1 MVDVA
6 FEHWRYVFPD
16 EELVRYGSP
25 YFDTQTA
32 GKALL
37 ASLSNGAARV
47 TSHAANFDPKQILCA
62 NEAFPEAALADPLA
76 DLEVW
81 DDWRTGIRSFPYAGR
96 YSKLGIRRQETK
108 TSATSSV
115 GVIGEIMAGVYA
127 QAGIAP
133 WVLVR
138 VIRHWPDFIFYIGGD
153 RYAFVESK
161 AFTGETGVRKSS
173 WLQLPDKLL
182 GECLVTAVQQLN
194 SDPFV
199 QVWGAFT
206 HIEQISPLR
215 LRVIFLELDAGDD
228 HRSEKSKR
236 VLPDAV
242 IAGIAERVLRT
253 SLFRLDERKLK
264 SLEGRRRGIP
274 REERRR
280 FERALTQAA
289 IQELEDILI
298 DHAVKVA
305 VLQSRQAVEQKIR
318 GLVRKAYVAERIE
331 GARLYG
337 ALEQAR
343 TGNMSRIRAVGTE
356 TIYVGSLDRE
366 AFAAISASWTSSWE
380 SANQPWKQIG
390 EASLWRCGGAVF
402 TIADTEFEGEKFR

>member
-1 MVDVA
+1 MISVS

-25 YFDTQTA
+25 YFDTQRA

-37 ASLSNGAARV
+37 TSLSSGAARV
-47 TSHAANFDPKQILCA
+47 TSHQASFDPKQILCA

-81 DDWRTGIRSFPYAGR
+81 DDWRTGIRSFPYPGR

-115 GVIGEIMAGVYA
+115 GVIGEIMAGLYA

-173 WLQLPDKLL
+173 WLRLPDKLL
-182 GECLVTAVQQLN
+182 GECLVMAVQQLN

-199 QVWGAFT
+199 QVWGGFT

-253 SLFRLDERKLK
+253 SLLRLHERELK
-264 SLEGRRRGIP
+264 PLEGRRRGIP
-274 REERRR
+274 KEARRS
-280 FERALTQAA
+280 FERALIQAA

-298 DHAVKVA
+298 DQAVKVA
-305 VLQSRQAVEQKIR
+305 VLQSRRAVEQEIR
-318 GLVRKAYVAERIE
+318 GLVRKAYVAERME
-331 GARLYG
+331 GSRLYG
-337 ALEQAR
+337 ALEQAQ
-343 TGNMSRIRAVGTE
+343 TGNMSRIRTVGTE
-356 TIYVGSLDRE
+356 MIYVGSLDHE
-366 AFAAISASWTSSWE
+366 AFAATSASWTRSWE
-380 SANQPWKQIG
+380 NANQPWKQLG
-390 EASLWRCGGAVF
+390 GASLWRCGGAIF
-402 TIADTEFEGEKFR
+402 AIADTDFEGEKFR